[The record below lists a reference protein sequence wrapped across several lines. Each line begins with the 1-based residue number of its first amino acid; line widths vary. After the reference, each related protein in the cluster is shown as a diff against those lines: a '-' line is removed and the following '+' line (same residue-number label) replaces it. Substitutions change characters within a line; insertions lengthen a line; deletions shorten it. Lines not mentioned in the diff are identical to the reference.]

1 MLIRFTVENFLSF
14 KERVEF
20 SMIPGKGRK
29 LSHHLIKR
37 EKNKDIS
44 VLKTGV
50 LYGANAAGKSNV
62 IKAMDF
68 AKQLI
73 TKGTPPDKFIPLK
86 PFKLDEAYR
95 DKPSRFEFEFKQEG
109 KIYAYGFSLN
119 TQWILE
125 EWLYEINSV
134 DEKPIFERQTISDEQ
149 VIVTPGSSLQLDN
162 EEQAGVFKYTGN
174 MGTRP
179 NQLFL
184 NEISKINTKKLT
196 IAALINSYHWFDKV
210 LTLIFPDTKTVGLAF
225 EAKNKDFIQDSF
237 FNVLNAFDTGIT
249 GIKAIE
255 VDFEDQLKALP
266 ESVKNNLA
274 LELERDEYLL
284 ISASNNTPYVIF
296 RKDSQIKAIK
306 LMTKHSSRGES
317 EVLFEISEESE
328 GTQRMID
335 LIPALITL
343 FKNEKVFVIDELERS
358 LHPTLTKRL
367 LALFLSY
374 SQNVKS
380 QLIVTTHEAELLDFD
395 LLRKDEIWFVE
406 KNKAGESSLYSLE
419 EFKTHYGKD
428 WRQGYLLGR
437 FGAVPMIRSRLIQ
450 LPNIE
455 KIK

>member
-20 SMIPGKGRK
+20 SMIAGKGRK

-37 EKNKDIS
+37 QKPKDIS

-73 TKGTPPDKFIPLK
+73 TKGTSPDKVIPIK
-86 PFKLDEAYR
+86 PFKLDEAYLK
-95 DKPSRFEFEFKQEG
+95 KPSRFEFEFKQNG
-109 KIYAYGFSLN
+109 KTYAYGFSLN

-134 DEKPIFERQTISDEQ
+134 DEKPIFERQTVSDEQ
-149 VIVTPGSSLQLDN
+149 VIVTPGASLSFSN
-162 EEQAGVFKYTGN
+162 EEQAGVFKYTGS

-184 NEISKINTKKLT
+184 TEIANLNTKKLK
-196 IAALINSYHWFDKV
+196 IAALINSYQWFDKV
-210 LTLIFPDTKTVGLAF
+210 LTLIFPDTRYAGLTFDAPV
-225 EAKNKDFIQDSF
+225 ADFIQADF
-237 FNVLNAFDTGIT
+237 VNFLTAFDTGIS
-249 GIKAIE
+249 GIQAIE
-255 VDFEDQLKALP
+255 VDFENQLKELP
-266 ESVKNNLA
+266 ETVKNSLA
-274 LELERDEYLL
+274 LELEKGEYLL
-284 ISASNNTPYVIF
+284 IWATNNIPYIIF
-296 RKDSQIKAIK
+296 RKGHQIKALK
-306 LMTKHSSRGES
+306 LMTKHSTKEKQ
-317 EVLFEISEESE
+317 ETLFEIGEESE

-343 FKNEKVFVIDELERS
+343 FNNEKVFVIDELERS
-358 LHPTLTKRL
+358 LHPTLTKTL
-367 LALFLSY
+367 LALFLTH

-380 QLIVTTHEAELLDFD
+380 QLIVTTHEAELLDLE
-395 LLRKDEIWFVE
+395 LLRPDEIWFVE
-406 KNKAGESSLYSLE
+406 KSKAGESSVYSLE
-419 EFKTHYGKD
+419 EFKTNYGKN

-437 FGAVPMIRSRLIQ
+437 FGAVPMIKNRFLKSLKV
-450 LPNIE
+450 E
-455 KIK
+455 E